1 VRIWNA
7 GLKCAARGSLQIQDA
22 KKRQKLPSGHHRTT
36 SSGHIFATKARID
49 NRKKKLVKQ
58 HTSSTCAYSMVN
70 FGPLVAEI
78 LSLVWGTPAISRGFA
93 FWIRYCSDVAQQ
105 KSTKLH
111 DVWPSPGLVHYIY
124 IGLVH
129 YIYIFGIS
137 CPLTE
142 FCHVQNSLCVHLHTI
157 AQLCRAISSQ
167 LRHLSTIGKKL
178 TKQQYVLQ
186 MSSQYAELQLTNG

>member
-1 VRIWNA
+1 VLLVARCKYRTQKNA
-7 GLKCAARGSLQIQDA
+7 KNCHLGTIAQL
-22 KKRQKLPSGHHRTT
+22 HRAI
-36 SSGHIFATKARID
+36 SSQLRHVSTIE
-49 NRKKKLVKQ
+49 KKKLVKQ

-93 FWIRYCSDVAQQ
+93 FWIRYCSDVAQR

-157 AQLCRAISSQ
+157 AQLCRAISLQ

>member
-1 VRIWNA
+1 MCCTR
-7 GLKCAARGSLQIQDA
+7 LAANTRRKNVA
-22 KKRQKLPSGHHRTT
+22 KNRHLVTIAQLHRAI
-36 SSGHIFATKARID
+36 SSQLRHVSTIE
-49 NRKKKLVKQ
+49 KKKLVKQ

-93 FWIRYCSDVAQQ
+93 FWIRYCSDVAQR

-142 FCHVQNSLCVHLHTI
+142 FCHVQNSLCVQVMRSPILVALMHGSP
-157 AQLCRAISSQ
+157 AAGVSQ
-167 LRHLSTIGKKL
+167 TLRR
-178 TKQQYVLQ
+178 
-186 MSSQYAELQLTNG
+186 